1 MENMGE
7 YTDLYDENKN
17 LTGEKIFRKKGE
29 KSITPEGRYTIVVII
44 IEHIQNIMSVQ
55 PIQIIMKY

>member
-1 MENMGE
+1 MGE